1 METAGVTRERA
12 TRETRAAALA
22 QRYASLVADACRVI
36 ARSPRAPSLRALA
49 AGGGLSPHHFH
60 RVFRAVTGLTPRGYA
75 EAHRAN
81 RTRVALS
88 TSETVTDAIYEAG
101 FASSGRFY
109 EKAPAALGMT
119 PRDFRARGRNVDIEY
134 DVAPCAL
141 GVVLVARTT
150 RGICAVMLGDS
161 RDALADDLKRRFSRA
176 RFVEAESNF
185 RETLAAVVQLIEAP
199 TQPFSLPLDLHGTIF
214 QERVWRA
221 LRDITPGTTIT
232 YGDLAARIGAP
243 SSVRAVARACGAN
256 PVAVV
261 VPCHRVVGKAGG
273 LTGYRWGLER
283 KATLLARE
291 QTDKSKTGRSSPAGG
306 RGQPGSA

>member
-36 ARSPRAPSLRALA
+36 ARSQRAPSLRALA
-49 AGGGLSPHHFH
+49 AGGGLSPQHFH

-75 EAHRAN
+75 EAHRAS
-81 RTRVALS
+81 RTRAALS
-88 TSETVTDAIYEAG
+88 TAETVTDAIYEAG

-109 EKAPAALGMT
+109 ENAPAALGMT

-134 DVAPCAL
+134 DMSPCAL

-150 RGICAVMLGDS
+150 KGICAVMLGDS
-161 RDALADDLKRRFSRA
+161 RESLVADLTHRFSKA
-176 RFVEAESNF
+176 TLTEADNAF
-185 RETLAAVVQLIEAP
+185 RHILAAVVQLIETP
-199 TQPFSLPLDLHGTIF
+199 TQPFTLPLDLHGTIF
-214 QERVWRA
+214 QQRVWQA
-221 LRDITPGTTIT
+221 LRDITPGTTIS

-256 PVAVV
+256 PVAVA
-261 VPCHRVVGKAGG
+261 VPCHRVVGKDGA

-283 KATLLARE
+283 KKALLGRE
-291 QTDKSKTGRSSPAGG
+291 RKA
-306 RGQPGSA
+306 